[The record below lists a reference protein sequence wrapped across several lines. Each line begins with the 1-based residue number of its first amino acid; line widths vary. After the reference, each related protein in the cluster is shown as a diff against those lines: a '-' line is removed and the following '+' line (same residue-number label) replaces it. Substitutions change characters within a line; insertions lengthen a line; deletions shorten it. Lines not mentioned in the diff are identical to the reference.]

1 VRLIHVSLL
10 AAQLAATSWPAA
22 AAEPAPDT
30 GPASAA
36 PAATET
42 PVYQRALSAL
52 AGDSH
57 SVTLRSDYYTS
68 SKAVDDETGFFGVT
82 AQAKVAYN
90 LGDVF
95 GLKFEGRAIN
105 SNLGHGNDSDTE
117 AVLLEGYALARF
129 NVAEI
134 RLGTQIVPWGRA
146 DGLNPTDNLTPRDYT
161 VLLPFEEDQRLGAT
175 ALRIDGYLSDEYTL
189 TAYTTP
195 YFKPSAIPL
204 PAGGAV
210 YNETRPGHNLADST
224 AALRLNR
231 SGGSLDW
238 SVSYFHGY
246 SLLPSVRPGGI
257 SGSVPVID
265 LGYDATDVLGADVA
279 RNFGRYG
286 VRGEIA
292 YTWTDDPHGTDP
304 LVTNPFLYYVLGG
317 DRTFG
322 DNLNVNLQLVGIN
335 VHAFSDPYAIA
346 DPALRALAV
355 QNAII
360 HRQQDRSTY
369 GMTMRI
375 ADKWLHDTL
384 EGEILLVHYFDRPN
398 TYLRPVLTYAFT
410 DRFKG
415 SLGGELY
422 RGADD
427 TFFGWLRKNSGVFVE
442 ARYSF

>member
-1 VRLIHVSLL
+1 MRLIHASLL
-10 AAQLAATSWPAA
+10 AAQLAAASWPAT
-22 AAEPAPDT
+22 AETVTDAD
-30 GPASAA
+30 PASAT
-36 PAATET
+36 PA
-42 PVYQRALSAL
+42 YQRALAAL

-68 SKAVDDETGFFGVT
+68 SKNVDDETGFFGVT
-82 AQAKVAYN
+82 AQARVAYR
-90 LGDVF
+90 LDDVF
-95 GLKFEGRAIN
+95 GLKFEGHVSN
-105 SNLGHGNDSDTE
+105 SNLGHGNDSDTD
-117 AVLLEGYALARF
+117 AMLLEGYAMASF
-129 NVAEI
+129 SAAEI

-146 DGLNPTDNLTPRDYT
+146 DGLNPTDNLSPRDYT

-195 YFKPSAIPL
+195 YFKPSVIPL
-204 PAGGAV
+204 PAGGLL
-210 YNETRPGHNLADST
+210 YNETRPGHSLSDST

-238 SVSYFHGY
+238 SLSYFHGY
-246 SLLPSVRPGGI
+246 SLLPSARPGGY
-257 SGSVPVID
+257 SGAVPVID
-265 LGYDATDVLGADVA
+265 LGYDATDVLGADFA

-292 YTWTDDPHGTDP
+292 YTWTDDRHGSDL
-304 LVTNPFLYYVLGG
+304 LVTNPFLYYVVGG

-335 VHAFSDPYAIA
+335 VHAFRDPYAIA

-355 QNAII
+355 ENAII

-369 GMTMRI
+369 GMTMRV

-384 EGEILLVHYFDRPN
+384 EGEILLVHYFGRSN
-398 TYLRPVLTYAFT
+398 TYLRPVITYAFT

-427 TFFGWLRKNSGVFVE
+427 TFFGWLSKNTGVFVE